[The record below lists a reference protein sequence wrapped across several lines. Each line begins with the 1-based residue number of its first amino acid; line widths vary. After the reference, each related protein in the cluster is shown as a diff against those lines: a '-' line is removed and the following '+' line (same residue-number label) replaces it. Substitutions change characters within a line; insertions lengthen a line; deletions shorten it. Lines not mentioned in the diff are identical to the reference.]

1 MKFELTINDVNM
13 ILQALGNAPYAQVFE
28 IVEKIRE
35 QVQPQ
40 LVAKQGDA
48 AAALG
53 VSNGSDQ
60 RN

>member
-1 MKFELTINDVNM
+1 MKLNLTITEINSV
-13 ILQALGNAPYAQVFE
+13 LQALGNMPYAQVFE
-28 IVEKIRE
+28 LVEKIRE

-40 LVAKQGDA
+40 LAAKQGDA

>member
-1 MKFELTINDVNM
+1 MKLELTITEINAV
-13 ILQALGNAPYAQVFE
+13 LQALGNLPYASVFE
-28 IVEKIRE
+28 LVLKIRE

-40 LVAKQGDA
+40 LAAKQGNA

-53 VSNGSDQ
+53 VSNGPDQ